1 MDDLDRLR
9 LGLPMYETAG
19 GGTGWRVGGETLA
32 GLASC
37 ARWCD
42 LPLDIVLRAAST
54 NKLGKLIERRSER
67 HVDRR
72 NTAHLD
78 ILYRKR
84 ELGLLLERDALLRQL
99 ARS

>member
-1 MDDLDRLR
+1 
-9 LGLPMYETAG
+9 
-19 GGTGWRVGGETLA
+19 
-32 GLASC
+32 
-37 ARWCD
+37 
-42 LPLDIVLRAAST
+42 VLRAAST